1 MLRTIVID
9 DEAKSLETITAVL
22 EYYSEDIDVI
32 GTSTNPVAGIS
43 IMQDLQPD
51 LVFLDIEMP
60 EMDGFELLNNLP
72 VYNFDVVFLTAH
84 KHYAYQ
90 SIKYTPTDYLLKPLD
105 VAKLN
110 ETLERVKKRRRKLG
124 NYQQQRRITVA
135 TSESFEIIMES
146 DILACSAKANYTSI
160 HLINGENLLVSKPL
174 KEIESMLSPN
184 RFFRVH
190 YSHVV
195 QLCSIRRVLRKDGG
209 IVEMVDGRHFP
220 IAKRR
225 KDALF
230 QRLKLS

>member
-1 MLRTIVID
+1 MLRTIIID
-9 DEAKSLETITAVL
+9 DEVRSLETTVAVL
-22 EYYSEDIDVI
+22 ECYPDDIDVI
-32 GTSTNPVAGIS
+32 GTSSNPGESIS
-43 IMQDLQPD
+43 MIQDLKPD
-51 LVFLDIEMP
+51 LIFLDIEMP
-60 EMDGFELLNNLP
+60 EIDGFELLNKLP
-72 VYNFDVVFLTAH
+72 VYSFDVVFLTAY
-84 KHYAYQ
+84 KQYAYQ

-105 VAKLN
+105 TAKLN
-110 ETLERVKKRRRKLG
+110 ETLERIKKRRRKIG
-124 NYQQQRRITVA
+124 SYHQQRRLTVA
-135 TSESFEIIMES
+135 TNESFEIIMES

-174 KEIESMLSPN
+174 KEIECKLSPN

-195 QLCSIRRVLRKDGG
+195 QLSSIRRILRKDGG